1 MSSDMHK
8 DPEIIYPCNWDFT
21 IIGSNENEMRAAIV
35 EVVGYEV
42 EHVSRGNT
50 SSGGRY
56 MSLRFSV
63 LVLSEIA
70 RNKLYTDLANH
81 SSIRIV
87 L

>member
-1 MSSDMHK
+1 MPSDIHK
-8 DPEIIYPCNWDFT
+8 DPEITYPCNWDFT
-21 IIGSNENEMRAAIV
+21 IIGSDENEMREAII

-56 MSLRFSV
+56 VSLRFSI
-63 LVLSEIA
+63 LVLSEIT
-70 RNKLYTDLANH
+70 RNKLYTYLANH
-81 SSIRIV
+81 SSIRMV